1 MKMLK
6 KLGIA
11 SYLSLATLVLLV
23 VSWIIYGVSVGS
35 AGYFHGVSVPF
46 VVLFNVFSLVLLL
59 AVIGLDFVPAKD
71 GIIGKIIPIVQ
82 AVLAIGVIVFMMS
95 NSINIIGAR
104 AEGLGYIFF
113 SNADVSA
120 EVQTPE
126 NLSSAALSITS
137 FVFYLVTWLVAVV
150 TPFFS
155 FGKKKAEAAE

>member
-6 KLGIA
+6 KLGIG
-11 SYLSLATLVLLV
+11 SYLALATLVLLI
-23 VSWIIYGVSVGS
+23 VSWILYGGSISS
-35 AGYFHGVSVPF
+35 AGYFHGVSVSF
-46 VVLFNVFSLVLLL
+46 VVLFNVFSLILLL

-71 GIIGKIIPIVQ
+71 GILGKIIPLVQ
-82 AVLAIGVIVFMMS
+82 SVLLIGVVVFLMS

-126 NLSSAALSITS
+126 NLSSAALSITT

-155 FGKKKAEAAE
+155 LGKKKTEAAE